1 MESRQEWEAP
11 YATPEEAKDRVI
23 HHPDLPPIKMAPP
36 VENRIVSGERITVN
50 FAIMEPNSYFPTH
63 QHEHEQITMIT
74 EGSADILFVGKI
86 YHLEKGDAMVLTP
99 NIEHGFHSLDKGCVI
114 IDIFSPAR
122 PDMAA
127 KQKEAIDKS
136 G

>member
-1 MESRQEWEAP
+1 MGNGQEWNVPMA
-11 YATPEEAKDRVI
+11 AQEEQKKRVI
-23 HHPDLPPIKMAPP
+23 HYPDLPPFKMAPP
-36 VENRIVSGERITVN
+36 VTNRIVSGEKITVN
-50 FAIMEPNSYFPTH
+50 LAILEPNSYFPTH

-74 EGSADILFVGKI
+74 DGSADILFDGKI